1 VTELL
6 LFTQYFLWGVV
17 GGNRPPS
24 NQRAALT
31 TWQWYG
37 MIPGTYSRALPIE
50 CVGVVFVIKC
60 YCVCVPGSS
69 VIALFPRWLSKIRY
83 TVRKKCP
90 NESFA
95 PKFAQHCDIHL
106 HYDVSNS
113 PCTLYIDEESHH
125 NNYSSILQKHI
136 SKLTQCHFHSISTP
150 RLSYLP
156 VSTFTLLVGTVCMI
170 QENSLINDRALS
182 I

>member
-125 NNYSSILQKHI
+125 NNYSSILQAYI
-136 SKLTQCHFHSISTP
+136 ETDPMSFSQ
-150 RLSYLP
+150 Y
-156 VSTFTLLVGTVCMI
+156 
-170 QENSLINDRALS
+170 
-182 I
+182 